1 MKNFKSLLL
10 LLIAFI
16 AVNNLAY
23 SVDYSLGGYL
33 NGQDVNGFSNDWKFT
48 QSGSEYVL
56 TKTFSTA
63 NNYFVVYDSNNTK
76 YGAGSYTEN
85 NPSTLVQNGGEKV
98 GALGL
103 STSSVTTITF
113 NPSNKQIKWEQKGG
127 TTGGSLSE
135 PYVISVYIKGVWGEQ
150 YTFTPVPG
158 STNYEYEA
166 TIEIPNYTGNP
177 SDYWFWVGD
186 NNAWSGTYS
195 EEKNL
200 GDFVSDCETGVFY
213 AKIYALNDQGKP
225 HGSDYKNFGIHDF
238 RCSESPAKLTLT
250 SSVREFDTSN
260 PPASITLTATADDKT
275 EGNYIWYFSSD
286 AGQTYKKLGETATN
300 TLELSDGKIPTESRW
315 DFKVARKL
323 VGQTTNKE
331 AFCVIYTIQSCGANT
346 KGSNIFHEDFGTL
359 AAEDDRG
366 EKDKYDGI
374 VSGYYY
380 QEAPYKVNDGYYA
393 VVANPYY
400 SGCGE
405 GGDNDNKVDAACL
418 ARLQWFR
425 DLPDHSLYN
434 ETETGPY
441 GGMLLINFKAAGIAY
456 QRELTTDQAKN
467 IRKNSILTFSA
478 YFASAA
484 KEREGV
490 AFNPIKMDMI
500 IQFQKKNET
509 TWNNVATISSEVT
522 EREGWQRSEVAWT
535 VEDDNGKFRV
545 VIDNKGAGE
554 GNGNDLLVDDI
565 RLDLCTPAFAMHFYD
580 EETQAEEV
588 SVEAANVEEVR
599 KIRVQKI
606 DFGTLGQEV
615 CMQAYQVHVEG
626 VDTTYTYLTDMVL
639 NNGYY
644 VADVSAVSL
653 FDNVPDKVQITCVAS
668 ALDNGKCNGAIQE
681 NVEDGDYKPGK
692 QNDAIFAS
700 NILDYSISCGTSSL
714 SNNETVA
721 KICQGTDAEPA
732 KMPVLKLESTN
743 ISNVVEFDIRHNG
756 QTLLGGLTYQE
767 TAPGYMLLDINKLYA
782 DANGGKTFPW
792 PVGTNTFTVM
802 LREKLVDDYVC
813 ERLVNGA
820 VSIQVV
826 KRPQITADLV
836 GKEICKGTSEEL
848 SITASPV
855 SQYQWQTMAPGDSDW
870 SNVGTNSS
878 TFSTPTTMANE
889 TQYRVLMYND
899 NTLKCATT
907 SAVATMT
914 TKLCEE
920 MSLGQAVDKSSVCQD
935 DEITYTVTLT
945 NGAAAEATNLSATVV
960 WDSNVLELQQDGL
973 PANFDATTG
982 VWSVGEMQPGT
993 QSLNIKFKVISVPTG
1008 TISIKSYISSL
1019 NETTYGSYDRQP
1031 KTTMKGESTVTIKS
1045 QAVAPTPKRKG
1056 EIYAFNI
1063 CKGDKTYGDPIS
1075 YNFLL
1080 EDKMDDGS
1088 NFDKSNLVWMDEN
1101 YNVIDAA
1108 NANFSVNTL
1117 QDVTLYVYNEPAGYC
1132 KSDIVQVRY
1141 RVKENTST
1149 PKVKDYIDCVDPEA
1163 EEVLLKT
1170 RVENESDYK
1179 YLVFTDESGDEVR
1192 VFDPS
1197 QVGETTYTV
1206 VAYKDEIGTCPS
1218 EVVELLVKVKD
1229 YAVAGNIAAD
1239 GAEICPGADITL
1251 SAETQFDE
1259 TQTNVVIRWYSDP
1272 NLSKESLLTTDDDYD
1287 MEKVLTDT
1295 YVYVTVETN
1304 NYCENQA
1311 GDAKDVYVAM
1321 KQASPE
1327 LSITPKEQVITIGG
1341 KPSFV
1346 VTPNYVGQAAEYSV
1360 YVNDVQVESLADYK
1374 PYIDSEYIIV
1384 FDGECGTTSDSA
1396 RVTVQWP
1403 TVFTPY
1409 ELDGLNDTFVKDMD
1423 PNFHTAIFNRFGMPL
1438 IETENGWDGKLP
1450 SGDLAVPGV
1459 YYYVVTL
1466 PDANVKKGTIEVF
1479 KK

>member
-1 MKNFKSLLL
+1 MKKDKNLVRVLFMLLM
-10 LLIAFI
+10 LIGATCSVHGAYFMKHPWGGGNWEWKELNGNNEVI
-16 AVNNLAY
+16 ANYGGNGVNVNTSAADNNAQWIPSPNLACNISNGTSCVFKY
-23 SVDYSLGGYL
+23 NPSDGSVTITP
-33 NGQDVNGFSNDWKFT
+33 VNGCG
-48 QSGSEYVL
+48 GS
-56 TKTFSTA
+56 
-63 NNYFVVYDSNNTK
+63 
-76 YGAGSYTEN
+76 
-85 NPSTLVQNGGEKV
+85 
-98 GALGL
+98 
-103 STSSVTTITF
+103 
-113 NPSNKQIKWEQKGG
+113 
-127 TTGGSLSE
+127 TGGSLSE
-135 PYVISVYIKGVWGEQ
+135 PYIISVYIKGGWNEK

-158 STNYEYEA
+158 STNYEYEV
-166 TIEIPNYTGNP
+166 TIEIPNYTGKP
-177 SDYWFWVGD
+177 SDYTFWVGD
-186 NNAWSGTYS
+186 NNDWSDNYS
-195 EEKNL
+195 LEKNL
-200 GDFVSDCETGVFY
+200 GEFVSDCETGVFH
-213 AKIYALNDQGKP
+213 AKIYALNDQGQP

-250 SSVREFDTSN
+250 SSVREFDTAD

-300 TLELSDGKIPTESRW
+300 TLVLSDGKIPAESRW
-315 DFKVARKL
+315 DFKVERKL
-323 VGQTTNKE
+323 VDQTTYKE

-346 KGSNIFHEDFGTL
+346 KGSNIFNVDFGTL
-359 AAEDDRG
+359 ATEDARG
-366 EKDKYDGI
+366 AKATYNGI
-374 VSGYYY
+374 VSGYTY

-405 GGDNDNKVDAACL
+405 GNDNDNKVDADCL

-434 ETETGPY
+434 DTKTGPY
-441 GGMLLINFKAAGIAY
+441 GGMLLINFKAPGIAY
-456 QRELTTDQAKN
+456 QRELTTDEAKN

-484 KEREGV
+484 KEREGL
-490 AFNPIKMDMI
+490 AFNPINMEMN
-500 IQFQKKNET
+500 IQFLKNNT
-509 TWNNVATISSEVT
+509 STWKNVATISSEVT

-535 VEDDNGKFRV
+535 VTDDDGKFRV

-554 GNGNDLLVDDI
+554 GSGNDLLVDDI

-580 EETQAEEV
+580 EKTQAEEV

-599 KIRVQKI
+599 KIRVQQI
-606 DFGTLGQEV
+606 DFGSLGQDV
-615 CMQAYQVHVEG
+615 CMQAYKVHVNG
-626 VDTTYTYLTDMVL
+626 KDTTYTYLTDMVL

-644 VADVSAVSL
+644 VADVTPTSL
-653 FDNVPDKVQITCVAS
+653 FKTIPEEVLITCVAS
-668 ALDNGKCNGAIQE
+668 AFEQGKCNGAIQK
-681 NVEDGDYKPGK
+681 NVEDGVYKPGQ
-692 QNDAIFAS
+692 QNNAIFAS

-714 SNNETVA
+714 SNNEEDVA

-732 KMPVLKLESTN
+732 KMPILKLSSTN

-756 QTLLGGLTYQE
+756 QILLEGLTYQE
-767 TAPGYMLLDINKLYA
+767 TAKGYMLLDINQLYK
-782 DANGGKTFPW
+782 DATGNAFPW
-792 PVGTNTFTVM
+792 PVGTNTFTVTV
-802 LREKLVDDYVC
+802 REKFVDGYVC
-813 ERLVNGA
+813 ERLANGA

-836 GKEICKGTSEEL
+836 GKEICKGTSEKL

-855 SQYQWQTMAPGDSDW
+855 SQYQWQTMAPGASDW
-870 SNVGTNSS
+870 SNVGTNSN
-878 TFSTPTTMANE
+878 TFDTPTTMANE
-889 TQYRVLMYND
+889 TQYRVLLYND
-899 NTLKCATT
+899 NSLKCATT

-914 TKLCEE
+914 TKLCED
-920 MSLGQAVDKSSVCQD
+920 MSLTQKVDNQSVCKED
-935 DEITYTVTLT
+935 VITYTVTIT
-945 NGAAAEATNLSATVV
+945 NGAAAEATNLSATVI
-960 WDSNVLELQQDGL
+960 WDSNVLELQNDGL

-982 VWSVGEMQPGT
+982 VWSVAEMEPGT
-993 QSLNIKFKVISVPTG
+993 QNFSIKFKVISVPTG
-1008 TISIKSYISSL
+1008 SISIKSYISSL

-1056 EIYAFNI
+1056 EIYALNL

-1075 YNFLL
+1075 YDFLI
-1080 EDKMDDGS
+1080 EDKNDDGS

-1101 YNVIDAA
+1101 YRVIDAA
-1108 NANFSVNTL
+1108 AANFSVNTL
-1117 QDVTLYVYNEPAGYC
+1117 QDVTLYVYNEPEGYC
-1132 KSDIVQVRY
+1132 KSDMVKVRY

-1197 QVGETTYTV
+1197 QVGETTYKL

-1218 EVVELLVKVKD
+1218 ESVELLVKVKD

-1239 GAEICPGADITL
+1239 GAEICPGADVTL
-1251 SAETQFDE
+1251 SAESQFDE
-1259 TQTNVVIRWYSDP
+1259 DQTNVVFRWYSDP
-1272 NLSKESLLTTDDDYD
+1272 NLSKESLLATDDEYD
-1287 MEKVLTDT
+1287 MEKVMTDT

-1341 KPSFV
+1341 KPSFM
-1346 VTPNYVGQAAEYSV
+1346 VTPNDVGQAAEYSV
-1360 YVNDVQVESLADYK
+1360 LVNGVQVESLADNK

-1384 FDGECGTTSDSA
+1384 FEGECGTTADSA
-1396 RVTVQWP
+1396 NVTVQWP

-1423 PNFHTAIFNRFGMPL
+1423 PNFHTAIYNRFGVLL

-1450 SGDLAVPGV
+1450 NEVLAVPGV

-1466 PDANVKKGTIEVF
+1466 PDGNVKKGTIEVF

>member
-1 MKNFKSLLL
+1 MKKNKNLVRALFMLLM
-10 LLIAFI
+10 LIGAASSVYGAYFMKHPWGGGNWEWKELNGNNEVI
-16 AVNNLAY
+16 ANYGGNGVNVNTSANDDKAQWIPSPNLAC
-23 SVDYSLGGYL
+23 SIS
-33 NGQDVNGFSNDWKFT
+33 NGTSCVF
-48 QSGSEYVL
+48 
-56 TKTFSTA
+56 
-63 NNYFVVYDSNNTK
+63 K
-76 YGAGSYTEN
+76 Y
-85 NPSTLVQNGGEKV
+85 NPSDG
-98 GALGL
+98 
-103 STSSVTTITF
+103 SVTITPE
-113 NPSNKQIKWEQKGG
+113 NGCGG
-127 TTGGSLSE
+127 STGGSLSE
-135 PYVISVYIKGVWGEQ
+135 PYVISVYKNPWSQ
-150 YTFTPVPG
+150 LYTFTPVPG

-166 TIEIPNYTGNP
+166 TIEIPDYTGNI
-177 SDYWFWVGD
+177 SDYSFWVGE
-186 NNAWSGTYS
+186 NGEWSSTYS
-195 EEKNL
+195 ANASL
-200 GDFVSDCETGVFY
+200 STIVSECKTGMLHV
-213 AKIYALNDQGKP
+213 KMYALQENGQP
-225 HGSDYKNFGIHDF
+225 HGSDYKNFGIHGS
-238 RCSESPAKLTLT
+238 CSVNANALQLKSD
-250 SSVREFDTSN
+250 VREFDLAT
-260 PPASITLTATADDKT
+260 PPTEITLTATADET
-275 EGNYIWYFSSD
+275 TTGNYVWYKSD
-286 AGQTYKKLGETATN
+286 DDGATYT
-300 TLELSDGKIPTESRW
+300 
-315 DFKVARKL
+315 KVAESASNTYTLSGVNIPVNPKNYYKVTRKL
-323 VGQTTNKE
+323 ANSAEYVE
-331 AFCVIYTIQSCGANT
+331 AICVIYTVQSCGKDS
-346 KGSNIFHEDFGTL
+346 KGSVIFSQDFGTL
-359 AAEDDRG
+359 TAIRG
-366 EKDKYDGI
+366 TGSRSEFTGI
-374 VSGYYY
+374 VDGYEY
-380 QEAPYKVNDGYYA
+380 QPAPYKINDGYYA
-393 VVANPYY
+393 VVVNPYY
-400 SGCGE
+400 CGCGNGSNMSEEVTDGCLQE
-405 GGDNDNKVDAACL
+405 GV
-418 ARLQWFR
+418 WFR
-425 DLPDHSLYN
+425 NLPDHTLFN
-434 ETETGPY
+434 DTQTGPY
-441 GGMLLINFKAAGIAY
+441 GGMLMINFNGTGIAY
-456 QRELTTDQAKN
+456 QRVLTEIEKKDIT
-467 IRKNSILTFSA
+467 KNSILKFSA

-484 KEREGV
+484 VQSKQDV
-490 AFNPIKMDMI
+490 SFNPINVELI
-500 IQFQKKNET
+500 IQFKKT
-509 TWNNVATISSEVT
+509 ASSTWEDAATIQSQVT
-522 EREGWQRSEVAWT
+522 YSEGWQRSEVEWK
-535 VEDDNGKFRV
+535 VEDNDGDFRV
-545 VIDNKGAGE
+545 VINNHGASGS
-554 GNGNDLLVDDI
+554 GNDLLIDDVS
-565 RLDLCTPAFAMHFYD
+565 LNLCTPAFALYFFDQVKDLQFEEKVAQKLD
-580 EETQAEEV
+580 EESTIRIKQINFGSLGNDPCIQLYKRIVNGTSESYVYV
-588 SVEAANVEEVR
+588 S
-599 KIRVQKI
+599 
-606 DFGTLGQEV
+606 DLTLS
-615 CMQAYQVHVEG
+615 
-626 VDTTYTYLTDMVL
+626 
-639 NNGYY
+639 NGYY
-644 VADVSAVSL
+644 TTSVSPSEL
-653 FDNVPDKVQITCVAS
+653 LSNVPGEVELVAVAS
-668 ALDNGKCNGAIQE
+668 VKAGNACDTSIATGVENGT
-681 NVEDGDYKPGK
+681 YKPGM
-692 QNDAIFAS
+692 QNNVVFSGNSIT
-700 NILDYSISCGTSSL
+700 YSIECGTSSL

-920 MSLGQAVDKSSVCQD
+920 MSLTQNVDKPSVCEG

-960 WDSNVLELQQDGL
+960 WDSNVLELQQDVL
-973 PANFDATTG
+973 PANFDAATG

-993 QSLNIKFKVISVPTG
+993 QNLSIKFKVISVPTG
-1008 TISIKSYISSL
+1008 NITIQSYISSV
-1019 NETTYGSYDRQP
+1019 NEATYGSYDRQP

-1045 QAVAPTPKRKG
+1045 QADAPTPKREG

-1080 EDKMDDGS
+1080 EDKKADGS

-1101 YNVIDAA
+1101 YKVIDAA

-1117 QDVTLYVYNEPAGYC
+1117 QDVTLYVYNEPEGYC

-1179 YLVFTDESGDEVR
+1179 YLVFTDESGQEVR

-1197 QVGETTYTV
+1197 QVGETTYKL

-1218 EVVELLVKVKD
+1218 EQVELLVKVKD

-1239 GAEICPGADITL
+1239 GAEICPGADVTL
-1251 SAETQFDE
+1251 SAATQFDE

-1272 NLSKESLLTTDDDYD
+1272 SLSKESLLATDDDYD

-1360 YVNDVQVESLADYK
+1360 LVNGEQVESLADYK

-1423 PNFHTAIFNRFGMPL
+1423 PNFHTAIFNRFGVPL